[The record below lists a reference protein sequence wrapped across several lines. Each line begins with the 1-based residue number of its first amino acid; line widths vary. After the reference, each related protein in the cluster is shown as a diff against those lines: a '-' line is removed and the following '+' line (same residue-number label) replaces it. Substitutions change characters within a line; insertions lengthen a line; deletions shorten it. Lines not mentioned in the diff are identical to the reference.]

1 MKSEKTAKR
10 RDRSRKKTQIGW
22 PFERMN
28 YLLFGLS
35 LAIIIVGYVFM
46 TQGPW
51 DSFFSLTVAPIFL
64 VIGYCV
70 TLPMA
75 ILYRTKN
82 QS

>member
-10 RDRSRKKTQIGW
+10 RDRSRKKAQTGW
-22 PFERMN
+22 PFERTN

-35 LAIIIVGYVFM
+35 LAIIIVGFVFM

-51 DSFFSLTVAPIFL
+51 DSFFSLTLAPIFL

-75 ILYRTKN
+75 ILYRKKN